1 MPDEL
6 MAEIKK
12 LAAAVTAF
20 LEDALKRVSR
30 GRRTGRRERVILK
43 TYGKRG
49 LLPGVDTD
57 DTASVLW
64 LMESSGDPAGR

>member
-20 LEDALKRVSR
+20 LEDALKRSR